1 MQDDSKDAVCLYKI
15 LNMNMILNTIA
26 EPAFYLK
33 EPGVKILTPPTD
45 GKQNKDKKTHF
56 KLGKLFV
63 FSNI

>member
-1 MQDDSKDAVCLYKI
+1 M
-15 LNMNMILNTIA
+15 NMNLNTIA

-33 EPGVKILTPPTD
+33 ESGVKILTPPTD
-45 GKQNKDKKTHF
+45 GTVSKIRIKTHF